1 MGIAYRL
8 NEYRQQVKFYKD
20 IYKHYYN
27 SKFDNIYN
35 VLNII
40 ADVFGNASEMS
51 SKLEMLLPA
60 LLITNVSSSLI
71 KT

>member
-8 NEYRQQVKFYKD
+8 NEYRQQIKFYKD

-35 VLNII
+35 KPYDDSQQIPKVINYACFAKGYSSMGKLSSFHNLN
-40 ADVFGNASEMS
+40 S
-51 SKLEMLLPA
+51 
-60 LLITNVSSSLI
+60 
-71 KT
+71 